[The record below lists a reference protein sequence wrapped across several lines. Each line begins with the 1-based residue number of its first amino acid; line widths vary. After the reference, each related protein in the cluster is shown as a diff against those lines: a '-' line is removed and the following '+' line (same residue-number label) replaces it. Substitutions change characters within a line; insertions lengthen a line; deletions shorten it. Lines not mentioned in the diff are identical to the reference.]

1 MIKKWYQQR
10 LSLIEEITVIQ
21 YEQLRLELW
30 EEVSIFVLQMRLLQV
45 ERIYKNPTTT
55 TTKIVN
61 FQTRAVSIYMKEN
74 TREKMLI
81 TEILLRHSREL
92 MRDKEDK

>member
-1 MIKKWYQQR
+1 
-10 LSLIEEITVIQ
+10 
-21 YEQLRLELW
+21 
-30 EEVSIFVLQMRLLQV
+30 MRLLQV
-45 ERIYKNPTTT
+45 ERIYKNQTT

-61 FQTRAVSIYMKEN
+61 FPTRAVSIYMKEN
-74 TREKMLI
+74 TREKMVI

>member
-1 MIKKWYQQR
+1 
-10 LSLIEEITVIQ
+10 
-21 YEQLRLELW
+21 
-30 EEVSIFVLQMRLLQV
+30 MRLLQV
-45 ERIYKNPTTT
+45 ERIYKNQTT

-61 FQTRAVSIYMKEN
+61 FPTRAVSIYMKEN
-74 TREKMLI
+74 KREKMVI

>member
-1 MIKKWYQQR
+1 
-10 LSLIEEITVIQ
+10 
-21 YEQLRLELW
+21 
-30 EEVSIFVLQMRLLQV
+30 MRLLQV
-45 ERIYKNPTTT
+45 ERIYKNPTT

-74 TREKMLI
+74 TREKMVI